1 MLQQLIGGLAAGSSY
16 ALIALAIV
24 VIMKSTDVPNFAMA
38 EMGLVVAYVAW
49 GFTQAGLPF
58 LVAVG
63 LSLVIA
69 AGFGALVEFV
79 ALRPLSGASHFPTLL
94 MTIGLT
100 FAFGALIH
108 LWGGS
113 APVNFSS
120 PWATTTYSVGGQVVS
135 LSALVTIGT
144 GIVVALLLSAFF
156 KTGWGVQMRAI
167 AENRSVSRLLGISTG
182 RVSALAWAMGTVMAG
197 LALILATSSSVLS
210 PTIGGALILKGFV
223 AAVLGGFTSMIG
235 AFLGGLL
242 IGVLEN
248 MAGAYIST
256 SSKSAIALVVVFA
269 VLLWKPEGM
278 FSAARAREV

>member
-24 VIMKSTDVPNFAMA
+24 IIMRSTDVPNFAMA

-49 GFTQAGLPF
+49 GFTQVGMPF

-63 LSLVIA
+63 LSLVLA
-69 AGFGALVEFV
+69 AAFGAAVEYV
-79 ALRPLSGASHFPTLL
+79 ALRPLSGSSHFPTLL

-100 FAFGALIH
+100 FALGALIH

-120 PWATTTYSVGGQVVS
+120 PWAGITYAVGGQVVA
-135 LSALVTIGT
+135 LSAIVTIAT
-144 GIVVALLLSAFF
+144 GIVVALLLSGFF
-156 KTGWGVQMRAI
+156 HTRWGVQMRAI
-167 AENRSVSRLLGISTG
+167 AEDRSVSRLLGVSAG
-182 RVSALAWAMGTVMAG
+182 RISALAWAMGTVMAG
-197 LALILATSSSVLS
+197 IALILATSSSVLS
-210 PTIGGALILKGFV
+210 PSIAQALILKGFV
-223 AAVLGGFTSMIG
+223 AAVLGGFTSMVG

-248 MAGAYIST
+248 LAGAYIST

-269 VLLWKPEGM
+269 VLLWRPEGM

>member
-38 EMGLVVAYVAW
+38 EMGLVVAYIAW
-49 GFTQAGLPF
+49 AFTQTGLPF
-58 LVAVG
+58 LVAVP
-63 LSLVIA
+63 LALVA
-69 AGFGALVEFV
+69 AAIFGALVELI

-100 FAFGALIH
+100 FAFGAGIH
-108 LWGGS
+108 LWGGT
-113 APVNFSS
+113 APVSFPA
-120 PWATTTYSVGGQVVS
+120 PWSTTRYTIGGQVIG

-144 GIVVALLLSAFF
+144 GLVVALLLSAFF
-156 KTGWGVQMRAI
+156 KSSWGVQMRAI
-167 AENRSVSRLLGISTG
+167 AEDRSVSRLLGISAG
-182 RVSALAWAMGTVMAG
+182 RVSALAWALGTVMAG
-197 LALILATSSSVLS
+197 VALILATSSSVLS
-210 PTIGGALILKGFV
+210 PQIGSALILKGFV
-223 AAVLGGFTSMIG
+223 AAVLGGFTSMTG

-248 MAGAYIST
+248 LAGAYIST

-278 FSAARAREV
+278 FSAVRAREV

>member
-24 VIMKSTDVPNFAMA
+24 IIMKSTDVPNFAMA

-49 GFTQAGLPF
+49 GFTQVGLPF

-63 LSLVIA
+63 ISLVVA
-69 AGFGALVEFV
+69 AAFGALVEYV

-120 PWATTTYSVGGQVVS
+120 PWASVTYTVGGQVVA
-135 LSALVTIGT
+135 LSAIVTIAT

-156 KTGWGVQMRAI
+156 RTTWGVQMRAI
-167 AENRSVSRLLGISTG
+167 AENRSVSRLLGVSAG
-182 RVSALAWAMGTVMAG
+182 RISALAWAMGTVMASI
-197 LALILATSSSVLS
+197 ALILATSSSVLS
-210 PTIGGALILKGFV
+210 PSIAQALILKGFV
-223 AAVLGGFTSMIG
+223 AAVLGGFTSMVG

-248 MAGAYIST
+248 LAGAYIST